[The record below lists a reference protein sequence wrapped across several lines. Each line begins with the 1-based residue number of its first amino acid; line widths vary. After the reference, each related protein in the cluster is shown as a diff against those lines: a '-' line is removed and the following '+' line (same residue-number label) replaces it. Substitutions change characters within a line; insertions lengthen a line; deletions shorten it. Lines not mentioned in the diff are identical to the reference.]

1 MRITQEADY
10 ALRIVTSLARSGTVC
25 GAAELAESEGVPPRF
40 AHKILRKLMQGGM
53 IKSHPGAKGGYSLNI
68 LPEQLTMLDVIE
80 LIEGPFALSKCAD
93 EIYKQANVPQPF
105 SSVSEMIY
113 CNKQNINEAWET
125 CLTDFYAENDYIK
138 NEEKEYI
145 SQIGNCLSLADK
157 DRQSEGLKTIM
168 DNLDKIEKKADEKT
182 KKDGKM
188 AMRTSMICAVLLII
202 LII

>member
-1 MRITQEADY
+1 MITLKIIGAIMILISGYLFGKHIKDDMRKRTEVINY
-10 ALRIVTSLARSGTVC
+10 INKALAYIDN
-25 GAAELAESEGVPPRF
+25 
-40 AHKILRKLMQGGM
+40 KIIIENAYL
-53 IKSHPGAKGGYSLNI
+53 
-68 LPEQLTMLDVIE
+68 EDV
-80 LIEGPFALSKCAD
+80 LSKCAD

-105 SSVSEMIY
+105 SYVSEMIY